1 MRKARPFQ
9 YQQFENVREAFRK
22 GQKGVIVEAPT
33 GTGKAVSI
41 ALITKMVREKGG
53 KVLILVNRDILVTQL
68 IEELKEIEVFAAREQ
83 AEERASLTCDVVVA
97 SIQSMGGKWLD
108 KWSSKHFRLVI
119 LDECHSSGARTI
131 KRVLTHFQDCYHVG
145 FTATPERHDR
155 SGLWIGYKDIAYSMT
170 LKEAM
175 DEGWLVP
182 FDFVDL
188 DCPVVLSEKLMH
200 KATFTETEEV
210 FDSSKYLPRLAECAI
225 AESRGRKGIFFLPNC
240 RVSKEF
246 AQMLRD
252 GGLNAEHIDSS
263 YMPAHET
270 KRLLAWFKEQKTA
283 ILCNADLLSVGV
295 NIPTVDLIGLF
306 RPIASTPMYKQRLG
320 RGTRPIAPVDLFD
333 TPETRREAI
342 ASSAKPSCKVLNVFW
357 ENGNHDLASP
367 ACLITDDE
375 EEQKE
380 LNKGHKL
387 GQKISLADLELKLKA
402 SKEMKDQAE
411 EMRKFAE
418 NVANSQQRKHKG
430 SVWIDDIL
438 NAKDSGESATEPQYR
453 FLYVLAKRDFRKER
467 LTKRQASKI
476 IGRYKPQKAT
486 A

>member
-9 YQQFENVREAFRK
+9 YQQFESVRDAFRK

-41 ALITKMVREKGG
+41 ALITKMVQDKGG

-68 IEELKEIEVFAAREQ
+68 IEELKEIDVFASREQ
-83 AEERASLTCDVVVA
+83 AEERASLTSEVVVA
-97 SIQSMGGKWLD
+97 SIQSMGGTWLTKWPAT
-108 KWSSKHFRLVI
+108 HFRLVI

-131 KRVLTHFQDCYHVG
+131 KRVLSHFENCYHVG
-145 FTATPERHDR
+145 FTATPERHDKT
-155 SGLWIGYKDIAYSMT
+155 GLWAGYKDIAFSMT

-200 KATFTETEEV
+200 KATFTESEEV

-225 AESRGRKGIFFLPNC
+225 AESQGRKGIFFLPNC
-240 RVSKEF
+240 RVSNEF
-246 AQMLRD
+246 TKMLRD

-263 YMPAHET
+263 YMPANET
-270 KRLLAWFKEQKTA
+270 KRLLAWFKAQETA

-320 RGTRPIAPVDLFD
+320 RGTRPIAPVDNFD
-333 TPETRREAI
+333 TAEARREAI

-357 ENGNHDLASP
+357 ENGDHDLASP
-367 ACLITDDE
+367 ACLITDDR

-387 GQKISLADLELKLKA
+387 GQKIDLADLELKLKA

-418 NVANSQQRKHKG
+418 KVANSQQRKHKG
-430 SVWIDDIL
+430 AVWIDDIL
-438 NAKDSGESATEPQYR
+438 KTRDGGESASEKQYGYLY
-453 FLYVLAKRDFRKER
+453 FLSKKNFRSEN
-467 LTKRQASKI
+467 LTKKQASRI
-476 IGRYKPQKAT
+476 IGRYQPQKANV
-486 A
+486 